1 MAPDVNDPLLV
12 GDFSSQEEK
21 NKTKTNPSS
30 TPSCLQSDK
39 NDCSIHLPQSWV
51 EADENKQH
59 SDLVQSLAAALA
71 AVKQRVYRN
80 LQACFTVLFSR
91 FVLDFEN

>member
-12 GDFSSQEEK
+12 GDFSSPGKK
-21 NKTKTNPSS
+21 NLSS
-30 TPSCLQSDK
+30 PPSCLQSDK

-59 SDLVQSLAAALA
+59 SGLVQSLAPGRALA
-71 AVKQRVYRN
+71 AVKQRVYRH
-80 LQACFTVLFSR
+80 L
-91 FVLDFEN
+91 